1 MLSYINRQNVH
12 LYKYKFLSKLAL
24 LYNLRWKAQHVLDA
38 EVCAVMLN
46 LLCSFP
52 ALKMHQELL
61 SRLMQRCTSLLH
73 RKDVSKYEDA
83 LK

>member
-38 EVCAVMLN
+38 EVCDVMLN

-52 ALKMHQELL
+52 AA
-61 SRLMQRCTSLLH
+61 
-73 RKDVSKYEDA
+73 EDA
-83 LK
+83 SRTFVQVDAALYVTTSQERCFKI

>member
-12 LYKYKFLSKLAL
+12 LYKYKFVSKLAL
-24 LYNLRWKAQHVLDA
+24 LYNMRWKAQHVLDA
-38 EVCAVMLN
+38 EVCDVMLN

-61 SRLMQRCTSLLH
+61 SRLIQLVRHYFTGKLFQNMKMR
-73 RKDVSKYEDA
+73 
-83 LK
+83 